1 MQLVPL
7 FKLLLLLTLANGTPI
22 AAKRIF
28 GARFALAFD
37 GGAKFPD
44 GRPWLG
50 PSKTIRGVL
59 ASIIVTTLA
68 APLLGLDFAIGAVV
82 AVTAMAGDLFSSFV
96 KRRMNFPSSS
106 QAIGLDQIPESLFP
120 MLACR
125 NALSLTAGDITLGLL
140 IFFVGEL
147 LLSRLL
153 FWLRFRDRPY

>member
-7 FKLLLLLTLANGTPI
+7 LKLLMLLTLANGTPI

-28 GARFALAFD
+28 GARFALAVD
-37 GGAKFPD
+37 GGAKFRD
-44 GRPWLG
+44 GRPLLG

-68 APLLGLDFAIGAVV
+68 APLLGLDIAIGAVV

-96 KRRMNFPSSS
+96 KRRMDFSPSS
-106 QAIGLDQIPESLFP
+106 QAIGLDQLPESLLP

-125 NALSLTAGDITLGLL
+125 NVLSLTAGDIVLGVA

-147 LLSRLL
+147 VLSRLL
-153 FWLRFRDRPY
+153 YHLNFRDRPY

>member
-7 FKLLLLLTLANGTPI
+7 FKLLVLLTVANGTPI

-28 GARFALAFD
+28 GARFASPFD

-59 ASIIVTTLA
+59 ASIVVTTLA

-82 AVTAMAGDLFSSFV
+82 AISAMAGDLFSSFV
-96 KRRMNFPSSS
+96 KRRMNLLPSS
-106 QAIGLDQIPESLFP
+106 QAIGLDQVPESLFP

-125 NALSLTAGDITLGLL
+125 NALSLTAIDIVLGLA

-147 LLSRLL
+147 VLSRVL

>member
-7 FKLLLLLTLANGTPI
+7 LKLLMLLTLANGTPI

-28 GARFALAFD
+28 GARFALAVD
-37 GGAKFPD
+37 GGAKFSD
-44 GRPWLG
+44 GRPLLG

-68 APLLGLDFAIGAVV
+68 APLLGLDIAIGAVV

-96 KRRMNFPSSS
+96 KRRMDFSPSS
-106 QAIGLDQIPESLFP
+106 QAIGLDQLPESLLP

-125 NALSLTAGDITLGLL
+125 NVLSLTAGDIVLGVA

-147 LLSRLL
+147 VLSRLL
-153 FWLRFRDRPY
+153 YHLNFRDRPY

>member
-7 FKLLLLLTLANGTPI
+7 LKLLVLLTLANGTPI

-28 GARFALAFD
+28 GARFALAVD
-37 GGAKFPD
+37 GGAKFRD
-44 GRPWLG
+44 GRPLLG
-50 PSKTIRGVL
+50 PSKTIRGIL

-68 APLLGLDFAIGAVV
+68 APLLGLDIAIGAVV

-125 NALSLTAGDITLGLL
+125 NVLSLAAGDIALGVA
-140 IFFVGEL
+140 IFFIGEL
-147 LLSRLL
+147 LVSRLL
-153 FWLRFRDRPY
+153 FRLRVRDRPY

>member
-7 FKLLLLLTLANGTPI
+7 LKLLMLLTLANGTPI

-28 GARFALAFD
+28 GARFALAVD
-37 GGAKFPD
+37 GGAKFSD
-44 GRPWLG
+44 GRPLLG

-68 APLLGLDFAIGAVV
+68 APLLGLDLAIGAVV
-82 AVTAMAGDLFSSFV
+82 AVAAMAGDLFSSFV
-96 KRRMNFPSSS
+96 KRRMNFSPSS
-106 QAIGLDQIPESLFP
+106 QAIGLDQLPESLLP

-125 NALSLTAGDITLGLL
+125 NVLSLTAGDIVLGVA

-147 LLSRLL
+147 VLSRLL
-153 FWLRFRDRPY
+153 YHLNFRDRPY